1 MPRKIFVARNM
12 KANLHSVFE
21 VLPASYVQER
31 RGVLGIDDFNSL
43 SGWKSLEE
51 LFSALEKFGPFI
63 ASSLHEG
70 VPRAMPI
77 GDAIDML
84 ATGGDFGKV
93 NEGVLQIQ
101 LYLDGKAGG
110 YPSKASTAR
119 AVTKYGLF
127 ENNGIEELIEWR
139 SSDPS
144 LMVVIE
150 PVSDL
155 TFVRN
160 MASLLLRIVANY
172 QNEQIGDVLTASGF
186 KRYGANLW
194 GVLYKEARTPHL
206 MIPFR
211 HNPGMDGL
219 LTMSPKWWRS
229 AGAYDVGNSLGSRI
243 AMLRPEGS
251 DMGFGSI
258 DGAVEASAQVANG
271 KLVKFTNIGFDYSS
285 EDTRKYLGVLDD
297 GNERESA
304 RHFIEGAASMFS
316 RLDGAGGAP
325 IGWEVGDMSDLLD
338 NDSPKPLFRT
348 LAAAIIGTV
357 LLRYDM
363 IPAVCKN
370 CGNGMMIKPKGKRR
384 EFCSDTCRSQY
395 SSKPR

>member
-21 VLPASYVQER
+21 VLPADRAQER

-43 SGWKSLEE
+43 SGWKSLDE
-51 LFSALEKFGPFI
+51 LFSVLERFGPFI
-63 ASSLHEG
+63 ASDLHEG
-70 VPRAMPI
+70 VPRLMPVS
-77 GDAIDML
+77 DVIDML
-84 ATGGDFGKV
+84 TTGGDFGRI
-93 NEGVLQIQ
+93 NEGVLQMQ
-101 LYLDGKAGG
+101 LYLDGKMGG
-110 YPSKASTAR
+110 YPSKASTGR
-119 AVTKYGLF
+119 AIATYGLF
-127 ENNGIEELIEWR
+127 ENGGIEELIEWR
-139 SSDPS
+139 STDPS
-144 LMVVIE
+144 LMVAIE
-150 PVSDL
+150 PISDL

-172 QNEQIGDVLTASGF
+172 QNERIDDVLTASGF
-186 KRYGANLW
+186 KQYDSNFW
-194 GVLYKEARTPHL
+194 GVLYKEARKSYL

-243 AMLRPEGS
+243 AALRPEGS

-258 DGAVEASAQVANG
+258 GGAVEASAQVANG
-271 KLVKFTNIGFDYSS
+271 KLVKFINIGFDYSS
-285 EDTRKYLGVLDD
+285 EDTRKYLGVLDE

-316 RLDGAGGAP
+316 ELDGAGGAP
-325 IGWEVGDMSDLLD
+325 LGWEVGNMSDLLD
-338 NDSPKPLFRT
+338 NSSPKPLFHT

-363 IPAVCKN
+363 IPSVCKN
-370 CGNGMMIKPKGKRR
+370 CGNGMMVKPKGKRR
-384 EFCSDTCRSQY
+384 EFCSDSCRSQY